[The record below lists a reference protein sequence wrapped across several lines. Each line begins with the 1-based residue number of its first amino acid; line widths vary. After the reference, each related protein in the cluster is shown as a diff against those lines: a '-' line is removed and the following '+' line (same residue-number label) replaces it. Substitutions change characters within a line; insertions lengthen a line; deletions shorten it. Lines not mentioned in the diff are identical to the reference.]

1 MILLQQK
8 YSNHVFSFGKW
19 ITICIF
25 IFLLQIPWLNYVSVA
40 KTMVICG
47 YHGLTIVILSLDL

>member
-19 ITICIF
+19 IINIIF
-25 IFLLQIPWLNYVSVA
+25 FLLQIPWLNY
-40 KTMVICG
+40 G
-47 YHGLTIVILSLDL
+47 